1 MVFDSLKAQMTGRDN
16 LTPMQIAQHS
26 LFTARE
32 KLDLLTQLKADV
44 AGAQAEGDDF
54 GFTSGEIDE
63 AIAHVRQGAQEGVG
77 TQTVLKGD
85 F

>member
-1 MVFDSLKAQMTGRDN
+1 MVFDSLRARMGGRDN

-32 KLDLLTQLKADV
+32 KLELLNDLKIAATNASSDPDDV
-44 AGAQAEGDDF
+44 RLDPE
-54 GFTSGEIDE
+54 EIDS
-63 AIAHVRQGAQEGVG
+63 AIAHVRQGAADGVG

-85 F
+85 Y

>member
-1 MVFDSLKAQMTGRDN
+1 MVFDSLKDQMTGRDN
-16 LTPMQIAQHS
+16 LTPMQIATHS

-32 KLDLLTQLKADV
+32 KLNLLQQLKAD
-44 AGAQAEGDDF
+44 ATAAEAEADEF

-63 AIAHVRQGAQEGVG
+63 AISHVREGVQDGVG
-77 TQTVLKGD
+77 TETVIKGD